1 MKLRELCNSK
11 HFHVIQL
18 DITNIEMIKAA
29 REFVEKLLKTN
40 ANLSFTALVNNAGVM
55 TFGEFEW
62 QTLDLIRQQLS
73 VNLLGTMFLTK
84 AFLPI
89 IRLYKGRIINVTSHC
104 SLQSLPSL
112 SVYAASKVGLK
123 FWADSLRMEMKK
135 YGVHIIDFI
144 PGLYIMIGLIYNK
157 HN

>member
-1 MKLRELCNSK
+1 MKLKELCNSK

-18 DITNIEMIKAA
+18 DITKIETIKAA
-29 REFVEKLLKTN
+29 REFVAKLLRAN

-62 QTLDLIRQQLS
+62 QTLDLIRQQLN

-84 AFLPI
+84 EILPI

-104 SLQSLPSL
+104 SLQALPSL

-123 FWADSLRMEMKK
+123 FWSDALRMEMNK
-135 YGVHIIDFI
+135 YGVHVIDFI
-144 PGLYIMIGLIYNK
+144 PGMYMMMRLVIIT